1 MVDTPGTHG
10 DVEKTSLCESPDTP
24 GTHGD
29 VEKTS
34 LRESPDTP
42 GTHGGHTGDT
52 W

>member
-1 MVDTPGTHG
+1 MV
-10 DVEKTSLCESPDTP
+10 DTP